1 MNSKAAVAT
10 VLNER
15 LGRFLVQSR
24 MNSQRQLSLISESV
38 GLAESRILEI
48 EEKPAQVPMCE
59 LAKVISYYGPKKT
72 WEAQLL
78 ITDAQIEALQFNK
91 ARPTILAVLKSIRP
105 PELREAYRKVAALIA
120 GFLIW
125 EALKHT
131 FRSFVGG
138 RLG

>member
-1 MNSKAAVAT
+1 MNSKAAVAK

-15 LGRFLVQSR
+15 LGGFLVQSR
-24 MNSQRQLSLISESV
+24 MQSRRKLSLISDSV
-38 GLAESRILEI
+38 GLTESRILEI

-59 LAKVISYYGPKKT
+59 LAKVISYYGSKKT

-78 ITDAQIEALQFNK
+78 ITDIQIEALQFNK
-91 ARPTILAVLKSIRP
+91 VGPAIPALKSMRLP
-105 PELREAYRKVAALIA
+105 DFREAFRKVAALIA

-131 FRSFVGG
+131 FRSLVSG
-138 RLG
+138 RFG